1 MGKIFKTRK
10 DVKFFAVFAA
20 VLLFG
25 MFLISSAKSFE
36 KEWYNIDYEDYIK
49 NAEFYSVSE
58 ATIIE
63 FDTVTHKDNS
73 GITILDRYYTALV
86 ELTYAGGQTRTCRV
100 PRNAADE
107 IGEKI
112 SVAYDKRYDTEYEK
126 AIDSEDVEEG
136 HIPEIARTE
145 EVKFTRYSTI
155 LIIAECILM
164 FLTVL
169 YMIWC
174 SKKEKPKMFFE

>member
-1 MGKIFKTRK
+1 MGKIFKTRNE
-10 DVKFFAVFAA
+10 VKIFAVFVA

-49 NAEFYSVSE
+49 NTESYSVSE

-63 FDTVTHKDNS
+63 FDTVTHKDTS
-73 GITILDRYYTALV
+73 SITILDRYYTALV
-86 ELTYAGGQTRTCRV
+86 ELTYAGGQTRICRV
-100 PRNAADE
+100 PRNAGDE
-107 IGEKI
+107 EGDRI

-126 AIDSEDVEEG
+126 AMDSEDTDEG
-136 HIPEIARTE
+136 YIPEIARTE
-145 EVKFTRYSTI
+145 KVEFSRYSAI
-155 LIIAECILM
+155 LIVGECILV